1 MTESGHRRFFRKEA
15 KGQMMRS
22 LWTAGTGMKGQQVN
36 LDVISNNIANVN
48 TVGFKKYRVD
58 FHDLMYQNLRAAGTV
73 TGDDNNQ
80 VPTGVDLGHGTK
92 VVATQRVYLQGA
104 FQETGNDLDLVI
116 QNDGFFQITMP
127 DGTLAYTRDGS
138 FKKDETGRV
147 VTSDGYVLEPAITI
161 QENATSITISSDGR
175 VSVTEPGQTVPN
187 EIGQIELAR
196 FINPAGLGALGQNL
210 HVQTAASGEPI
221 VNAPGTEGTG
231 TIVQRYLE
239 MSNVQLVEEMVNMI
253 VCQRAYEINGKAI
266 TTSDEMLQT
275 AVSLKR

>member
-1 MTESGHRRFFRKEA
+1 
-15 KGQMMRS
+15 
-22 LWTAGTGMKGQQVN
+22 MKSQQVN

-48 TVGFKKYRVD
+48 TSGFKKYRVD
-58 FHDLMYQNLRAAGTV
+58 FQDLMYQNLRAAGTI

-80 VPTGVDLGHGTK
+80 VPTGVDLGHGAK
-92 VVATQRVYLQGA
+92 VAATQRVYLQGA
-104 FQETGNDLDLVI
+104 FQETGNELDLVI
-116 QNDGFFQITMP
+116 QSAGFFQITMP

-138 FKKDETGRV
+138 FKKDETGRL

-161 QENATSITISSDGR
+161 PENATSITISSDGR
-175 VSVTEPGQTVPN
+175 VSVTVAGQNAPD
-187 EIGQIELAR
+187 EIGQIELVR
-196 FINPAGLGALGQNL
+196 FINSAGLGAVGQNL
-210 HVQTAASGEPI
+210 FIQTAASGDPI
-221 VNAPGTEGTG
+221 VNAPGTEGRG
-231 TIVQRYLE
+231 TIVQRSLE

>member
-1 MTESGHRRFFRKEA
+1 
-15 KGQMMRS
+15 MMRS

-58 FHDLMYQNLRAAGTV
+58 FQDLMYQNLRAAGTV

-92 VVATQRVYLQGA
+92 VAATQRVYLQGA

-116 QNDGFFQITMP
+116 QNDGFFQIPMP

-138 FKKDETGRV
+138 FKRDETGRV

-161 QENATSITISSDGR
+161 PENVLSITVSSDGR
-175 VSVTEPGQTVPN
+175 VSVTEPGQNAPQ

-196 FINPAGLGALGQNL
+196 FINPAGLSALGQNL
-210 HVQTAASGEPI
+210 YIQTAASGEPI
-221 VNAPGTEGTG
+221 VNPPGTEGAG

-253 VCQRAYEINGKAI
+253 VCQRAYEVNGKAI

-275 AVSLKR
+275 AVGLKR

>member
-1 MTESGHRRFFRKEA
+1 
-15 KGQMMRS
+15 
-22 LWTAGTGMKGQQVN
+22 MKGQQVN

-58 FHDLMYQNLRAAGTV
+58 FQDLMYQNLRAAGTV

-92 VVATQRVYLQGA
+92 VAATQRVYLQGA

-138 FKKDETGRV
+138 FKKDETGRI
-147 VTSDGYVLEPAITI
+147 VTADGYALEPAIVI
-161 QENATSITISSDGR
+161 PANATSITIASDGT
-175 VSVTEPGQTVPN
+175 VSVIEAGANAPV
-187 EIGQIELAR
+187 ELGQIELAR
-196 FINPAGLGALGQNL
+196 FINPAGLSALGQNL
-210 HVQTAASGEPI
+210 YTQTAASGEPV
-221 VNAPGTEGTG
+221 VNPPGVEGTG

>member
-1 MTESGHRRFFRKEA
+1 
-15 KGQMMRS
+15 MMRS

-58 FHDLMYQNLRAAGTV
+58 FQDLMYQNLRAAGTV

-92 VVATQRVYLQGA
+92 VAATQRVYLQGA

-138 FKKDETGRV
+138 FKRDETGRV

-161 QENATSITISSDGR
+161 PENVLSITVSSDGR
-175 VSVTEPGQTVPN
+175 VSVTEPGQNAPQ

-196 FINPAGLGALGQNL
+196 FINPAGLSALGQNL
-210 HVQTAASGEPI
+210 YIQTAASGEPI
-221 VNAPGTEGTG
+221 VNPPGTEGAG

-253 VCQRAYEINGKAI
+253 VCQRAYEVNGKAI

-275 AVSLKR
+275 AVGLKR

>member
-1 MTESGHRRFFRKEA
+1 
-15 KGQMMRS
+15 MMRS
-22 LWTAGTGMKGQQVN
+22 LWTAGTGMKGQQTN

-48 TVGFKKYRVD
+48 TTAFKKYRVD
-58 FHDLMYQNLRAAGTV
+58 FQDLMYQTMRTAGTV

-80 VPTGVDLGHGTK
+80 VPTGVNLGHGTK
-92 VVATQRVYLQGA
+92 VAATQRVYLQGA
-104 FQETGNDLDLVI
+104 AQETGNDLDILI

-127 DGTLAYTRDGS
+127 DGTTAYTRDGS
-138 FKKDETGRV
+138 FKKDETGRI

-161 QENATSITISSDGR
+161 PEDSTSLTISPDGR
-175 VSVTEPGQTVPN
+175 VSVTIPGQNDPD

-196 FINPAGLGALGQNL
+196 FINPAGLQALGQNL
-210 HVQTAASGEPI
+210 YVETAASGEAVI
-221 VNAPGTEGTG
+221 SNPGTDGAGTL
-231 TIVQRYLE
+231 VQRYLE

-275 AVSLKR
+275 AVGLKR

>member
-1 MTESGHRRFFRKEA
+1 
-15 KGQMMRS
+15 MMRS

-36 LDVISNNIANVN
+36 MDVISNNIANVN
-48 TVGFKKYRVD
+48 TTGFKKYRVD
-58 FHDLMYQNLRAAGTV
+58 FQDLMYQTMRTVGTV

-80 VPTGVDLGHGTK
+80 VPTGVNLGHGTK
-92 VVATQRVYLQGA
+92 VAATQRVYLQGA
-104 FQETGNDLDLVI
+104 AQETGNDLDLMI

-127 DGTLAYTRDGS
+127 DGTIAYTRDGS
-138 FKKDETGRV
+138 FKKDETGRI

-161 QENATSITISSDGR
+161 PDDATSLTVSPDGR
-175 VSVTEPGQTVPN
+175 VSVTIPGQNDPD

-196 FINPAGLGALGQNL
+196 FINPAGLQELGQNL
-210 HVQTAASGEPI
+210 YVETAASGEP
-221 VNAPGTEGTG
+221 VLSNPGTDGAG

-275 AVSLKR
+275 AVGLKR

>member
-1 MTESGHRRFFRKEA
+1 
-15 KGQMMRS
+15 MMRS
-22 LWTAGTGMKGQQVN
+22 LWTAGTGMKGQQTN
-36 LDVISNNIANVN
+36 MDVISNNIANVN
-48 TVGFKKYRVD
+48 TAGFKKYRVD
-58 FHDLMYQNLRAAGTV
+58 FQDLMYQNLRAAGTA
-73 TGDDNNQ
+73 TGDDNNL

-92 VVATQRVYLQGA
+92 VAATQRVYLQGA
-104 FQETGNDLDLVI
+104 FQETGNELDIVI

-138 FKKDETGRV
+138 FKKDDTGRI

-161 QENATSITISSDGR
+161 PEGSTSLTISSDGR
-175 VSVTEPGQTVPN
+175 VSVIEAGQTVPT

-196 FINPAGLGALGQNL
+196 FINPAGLTAMGQNL
-210 HVQTAASGEPI
+210 YIESGASGAPV
-221 VNAPGTEGTG
+221 VNVPGEDGTG
-231 TIVQRYLE
+231 TLVQRYLE

-266 TTSDEMLQT
+266 TTSDEMLST

>member
-1 MTESGHRRFFRKEA
+1 
-15 KGQMMRS
+15 MMRS

-36 LDVISNNIANVN
+36 MDVISNNISNVN
-48 TVGFKKYRVD
+48 TTGFKKYRVD
-58 FHDLMYQNLRAAGTV
+58 FQDLLYQTLRTAGTV

-80 VPTGVDLGHGTK
+80 VPTGVNLGHGTK
-92 VVATQRVYLQGA
+92 VAATQRVYLQGYA
-104 FQETGNDLDLVI
+104 QETGNDLDIMI

-127 DGTLAYTRDGS
+127 DGTIAYTRDGS
-138 FKKDETGRV
+138 FKKDETGRI

-161 QENATSITISSDGR
+161 PEDATSLTISPDGR
-175 VSVTEPGQTVPN
+175 VSVTIPGQNDPD

-196 FINPAGLGALGQNL
+196 FINPAGLQALGQNL
-210 HVQTAASGEPI
+210 YVETAASGEAVI
-221 VNAPGTEGTG
+221 SNPGTDGAGTL
-231 TIVQRYLE
+231 VQRYLE

-275 AVSLKR
+275 AVGLKR

>member
-1 MTESGHRRFFRKEA
+1 
-15 KGQMMRS
+15 MMRS

-48 TVGFKKYRVD
+48 TAGFKKYRVD
-58 FHDLMYQNLRAAGTV
+58 FQDLMYQNLRAQGTV

-92 VVATQRVYLQGA
+92 VAATQRVYLQGA

-138 FKKDETGRV
+138 FKKDETGRI
-147 VTSDGYVLEPAITI
+147 VTADGYVLEPAITI
-161 QENATSITISSDGR
+161 PENATSITISADGR
-175 VSVTEPGQTVPN
+175 VSVTVPGQNDPD

-196 FINPAGLGALGQNL
+196 FINPAGLSALGQNL
-210 HVQTAASGEPI
+210 HIQTAASGEPI
-221 VNAPGTEGTG
+221 VNPPGTEGTG

>member
-1 MTESGHRRFFRKEA
+1 
-15 KGQMMRS
+15 
-22 LWTAGTGMKGQQVN
+22 MKGQQVN

-58 FHDLMYQNLRAAGTV
+58 FQDLMYQNLRAAGTV

-92 VVATQRVYLQGA
+92 VAATQRVYLQGA

-161 QENATSITISSDGR
+161 PENATSITISSDGR
-175 VSVTEPGQTVPN
+175 VSVTEPGQNVPN

-196 FINPAGLGALGQNL
+196 FINPAGLSALGQNL